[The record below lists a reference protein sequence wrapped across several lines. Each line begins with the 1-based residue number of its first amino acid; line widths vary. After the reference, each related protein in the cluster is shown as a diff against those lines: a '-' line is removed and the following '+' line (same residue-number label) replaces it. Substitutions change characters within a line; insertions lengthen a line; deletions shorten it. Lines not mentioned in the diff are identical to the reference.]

1 VKVHLEKR
9 ARNNFYTMKKHLF
22 TAILSLA
29 FVFLIGTAANA
40 QTVPVSGN
48 LGTVARGGT
57 TRGSIVLNIPG
68 NLHVNSNRPNSQ
80 YAIPTSVRLTATGGK
95 VSGAIYPRG
104 KNKKF
109 PFSEDTLNIY
119 EGRTTINF
127 NVTVPKNYR
136 GSTIRV
142 RAVVRYQACTDDV
155 CYRPMTKTINLTAR
169 VR

>member
-1 VKVHLEKR
+1 
-9 ARNNFYTMKKHLF
+9 MKKSLF
-22 TAILSLA
+22 TAVVTLA
-29 FVFLIGTAANA
+29 FVFLLGASAGA

-48 LGTVARGGT
+48 LGTVKRGGT

-80 YAIPTSVRLTATGGK
+80 YAIPTTVRLSATGGR

-104 KNKKF
+104 KNRRF
-109 PFSEDTLNIY
+109 SFSEETLNVY
-119 EGRTTINF
+119 EGRTVINF

-136 GSTIRV
+136 GNTVNV
-142 RAVVRYQACTDDV
+142 RAVVRYQACTDEV
-155 CYRPMTKTINLTAR
+155 CYSPKTQTINLTAR

>member
-1 VKVHLEKR
+1 MRK
-9 ARNNFYTMKKHLF
+9 TLF
-22 TAILSLA
+22 SGILTLA
-29 FVFLIGTAANA
+29 FVFLIGGAANA

-48 LGTVARGGT
+48 LGTVTRGGT

-68 NLHVNSNRPNSQ
+68 SLHVNSNRPNSE
-80 YAIPTSVRLTATGGK
+80 YAIPTTVRLSATGGN

-104 KNKKF
+104 RNKKF
-109 PFSEDTLNIY
+109 GFSEEVLNIY
-119 EGRTTINF
+119 EGRTTISF

>member
-1 VKVHLEKR
+1 
-9 ARNNFYTMKKHLF
+9 MKKHLF

-29 FVFLIGTAANA
+29 FIFLTGGIANA
-40 QTVPVSGN
+40 QTVPVNGN
-48 LGTVARGGT
+48 LGTVKRGGT

-68 NLHVNSNRPNSQ
+68 SLHVNSNRPNSQ
-80 YAIPTSVRLTATGGK
+80 YAIPTTVRLSATGGK

-109 PFSEDTLNIY
+109 AFSEDTLNIY

-136 GSTIRV
+136 GNTVTV
-142 RAVVRYQACTDDV
+142 RAVVRYQACTDEV
-155 CYRPMTKTINLTAR
+155 CYAPKNRTINLTAR

>member
-1 VKVHLEKR
+1 
-9 ARNNFYTMKKHLF
+9 MKKSLF

-29 FVFLIGTAANA
+29 FIFLIGTVAHA

-48 LGTVARGGT
+48 LGTVTRGGT
-57 TRGSIVLNIPG
+57 TRGSVVLNIPG

-80 YAIPTSVRLTATGGK
+80 YAIPTTVSLSATGGK
-95 VSGAIYPRG
+95 VSGAVYPRG

-109 PFSEDTLNIY
+109 AFSEDTLNIY

-136 GSTIRV
+136 GNTVTV
-142 RAVVRYQACTDDV
+142 RAVVRYQACTDEV
-155 CYRPMTKTINLTAR
+155 CYSPKTKTINLTAR
-169 VR
+169 VK

>member
-1 VKVHLEKR
+1 
-9 ARNNFYTMKKHLF
+9 MKKTLF
-22 TAILSLA
+22 TTIFSLA
-29 FVFLIGTAANA
+29 FVFLLGSVANA

-48 LGTVARGGT
+48 LGTVTRGGT

-68 NLHVNSNRPNSQ
+68 HLHVNSNRPNSE
-80 YAIPTSVRLTATGGK
+80 YAIPTTVSLSATGAK

-109 PFSEDTLNIY
+109 SFSEDTINIY
-119 EGRTTINF
+119 EGRTVINF

-136 GSTIRV
+136 GNTVRV
-142 RAVVRYQACTDDV
+142 RAVVKYQACTDEV

>member
-1 VKVHLEKR
+1 
-9 ARNNFYTMKKHLF
+9 MKKYLY
-22 TAILSLA
+22 TAILSLV
-29 FVFLIGTAANA
+29 FVFLAGGAAHA

-48 LGTVARGGT
+48 LGTVTRGGT

-68 NLHVNSNRPNSQ
+68 NLHVNSNRPNSE
-80 YAIPTSVRLTATGGK
+80 YAIPTTVSLSATGGK

-104 KNKKF
+104 RNKKF
-109 PFSEDTLNIY
+109 PFSEDTLNVY

-127 NVTVPKNYR
+127 NVTIPKNYR
-136 GSTIRV
+136 GNTVNI
-142 RAVVRYQACTDDV
+142 RAVVKYQACTDEV